1 MSLSDR
7 RDSGKRSRSI
17 AAAAEVPGHSAV
29 LRFPRRLRACGIA
42 ETLDITPPAPPERV
56 VEDPVREI
64 RIGLVLYGGVS
75 LAIYIYGVVFEV
87 WRLVRAS
94 RGIEENTYS
103 QLLREADAW
112 ATVDIT
118 SGASAGGING
128 VLLAKALATGADF
141 GAVRSLWVDGGD
153 FATLLRSTKEPDPPS
168 ILSSDRFEQLVSD
181 GLKAMDRSASPW
193 PLVDVF
199 DLFAPGTRLRPY
211 KRVSVDELGQQIE
224 MREYRKIFHL
234 KFRKRGYN
242 EADPTLGYDQNDFV
256 PGMNKALAGVIR
268 ATSAFPAAFEPRRI
282 VKTPDTEKLFEE
294 GEPEDA
300 WFSDGG
306 ILHNRPFTE
315 TLSTIFARAAERPV
329 SRWLLSVEP
338 DPEHFKVPPGPDVY
352 PEVPEVV
359 GKALMGIPRYQSI
372 AGDLSDL
379 AAHGQRV
386 RRAQAFLRRVDEV
399 AAGVDAQV
407 LGDDPSFSELLDS
420 QLLYKAYKPLRAQ
433 SLATTLREEIL
444 AAVAFKLPRQPESV
458 AAGTAAFVEGLTP
471 DATAEID
478 AAYELRRVYYL
489 LERVRGA
496 RQNLAA
502 DALKRLA
509 RPQRTLWAEFD
520 RVQQV
525 LWSEFHDPDN
535 VRAAALQALAGR
547 RDADLTAAVAEA
559 LEQARAQ
566 LKTRLDEVRANTA
579 SICDDLDAEFAG
591 SAPAPSFAT
600 VFRRYPLW
608 DMFVLPIDD
617 LSDAGERDLV
627 RFIRISPEATSY
639 IRKPAEDKLAGD
651 TLSHFGAFAWRAWRQ
666 NDILW
671 GRLDAAEVLTR
682 VVLADRPAD
691 EVTAAIRSVQQQIA
705 AEELPDMT
713 GDYKAHLENEY
724 RVGSEGLDVI
734 PAKDRVAFV
743 MDASTVSRNLMRR
756 LGDARLA
763 NGVPVLFHWL
773 GVGLGS
779 VLTVFRWP
787 VLAVWGKDTLVSRL
801 ATLVVLFLAG
811 WAILSAVLVVVF
823 DVADVGKRFW
833 GLFGIALAIFAAWL
847 VLRTWLSR
855 KLGR

>member
-1 MSLSDR
+1 M
-7 RDSGKRSRSI
+7 
-17 AAAAEVPGHSAV
+17 
-29 LRFPRRLRACGIA
+29 RFPRRLRACGIA
-42 ETLDITPPAPPERV
+42 NTLDITPPAPPAHA
-56 VEDPVREI
+56 VEDPASEI

-94 RGIEENTYS
+94 RGIEENAYS
-103 QLLREADAW
+103 QLVRDADAW

-128 VLLAKALATGADF
+128 VLLAKALATGADL
-141 GAVRSLWVDGGD
+141 GAARSIWVDGGD
-153 FATLLRSTKEPDPPS
+153 FATLLRSTKEANPPS
-168 ILSSDRFEQLVSD
+168 LLSSDRFEQLVSD
-181 GLKAMDRSASPW
+181 GLNAMDRSASPW

-211 KRVSVDELGQQIE
+211 KRVSVDALGQQIE

-242 EADPTLGYDQNDFV
+242 AADPTLGYDQNDFV
-256 PGMNKALAGVIR
+256 PAMNKALAGVIR

-294 GEPEDA
+294 GEPDDA

-315 TLSTIFARAAERPV
+315 ALSTIFTRAAERPV
-329 SRWLLSVEP
+329 TRWLLSVEP

-372 AGDLSDL
+372 AGDLADL

-399 AAGVDAQV
+399 TAAVDAQV
-407 LGDDPSFSELLDS
+407 LGDDARFSELLDA
-420 QLLYKAYKPLRAQ
+420 QLLYKAYEPLRAR
-433 SLATTLREEIL
+433 SLAATFRDEIL

-458 AAGTAAFVEGLTP
+458 TAGAAAFVTGLAP
-471 DATAEID
+471 DAAAEID

-489 LERVRGA
+489 LERVRAA
-496 RQNLAA
+496 RQRLAP

-509 RPQRTLWAEFD
+509 PHQRSLWAEFD
-520 RVQQV
+520 RVQQL

-547 RDADLTAAVAEA
+547 RDADLEAGVAEA
-559 LEQARAQ
+559 LELARAE
-566 LKTRLDEVRANTA
+566 LKARLGEVRANTA
-579 SICDDLDAEFAG
+579 SICDELDSEFAG
-591 SAPAPSFAT
+591 TAPAPSFAT
-600 VFRRYPLW
+600 VFRRYALW
-608 DMFVLPIDD
+608 DMFLLPIDD

-651 TLSHFGAFAWRAWRQ
+651 TLSHFGAFARREWRQ

-671 GRLDAAEVLTR
+671 GRLDAAEVLAR
-682 VVLADRPAD
+682 VVLAGQPEDK
-691 EVTAAIRSVQQQIA
+691 VTAAIRSVQEQIA
-705 AEELPDMT
+705 GEELPDLK
-713 GDYKAHLENEY
+713 GDYRAYLENEY
-724 RVGSEGLDVI
+724 RVGSQGLDVI

-743 MDASTVSRNLMRR
+743 MDASTVTRNLMRR
-756 LGDARLA
+756 LGDADLA
-763 NGVPVLFHWL
+763 TGVPVLFHWL
-773 GVGLGS
+773 GVATRLRPDG
-779 VLTVFRWP
+779 FP
-787 VLAVWGKDTLVSRL
+787 LAGARCRGKDSLVSRL

-811 WAILSAVLVVVF
+811 WAILSAVLVVFF
-823 DVADVGKRFW
+823 DVADVGERFW
-833 GLFGIALAIFAAWL
+833 VLVVIALAIFAAW
-847 VLRTWLSR
+847 VGLRTWLSR
-855 KLGR
+855 KLGP

>member
-1 MSLSDR
+1 MLETTSHD
-7 RDSGKRSRSI
+7 
-17 AAAAEVPGHSAV
+17 P
-29 LRFPRRLRACGIA
+29 PRRA
-42 ETLDITPPAPPERV
+42 
-56 VEDPVREI
+56 VEDPAREI

-94 RGIEENTYS
+94 RGVEENAYS
-103 QLLREADAW
+103 QLLRDANVW

-128 VLLAKALATGADF
+128 VLLAKALATGADL
-141 GAVRSLWVDGGD
+141 GVVRSLWVDGGD

-168 ILSSDRFEQLVSD
+168 ILSSDRFEQLVAD

-234 KFRKRGYN
+234 KFRKSGYN
-242 EADPTLGYDQNDFV
+242 EADPTLGYDQNDFL
-256 PGMNKALAGVIR
+256 PGMNNALAGVIR

-294 GEPEDA
+294 GEPDDA

-315 TLSTIFARAAERPV
+315 TLSTIFARAADRPV

-386 RRAQAFLRRVDEV
+386 RRAKAFLRRVDELT
-399 AAGVDAQV
+399 AGVDAQV
-407 LGDDPSFSELLDS
+407 LDDDASFSELLDS
-420 QLLYKAYKPLRAQ
+420 QLLYEAYRPLRAQ
-433 SLATTLREEIL
+433 SLATTLRNEIL

-458 AAGTAAFVEGLTP
+458 ASGTAAFVEGLTP
-471 DATAEID
+471 DASAEID
-478 AAYELRRVYYL
+478 VAYELRRVYYL
-489 LERVRGA
+489 LERLRAV
-496 RQNLAA
+496 RQNLAP
-502 DALKRLA
+502 DALTALA
-509 RPQRTLWAEFD
+509 PHQRSLWAEFD
-520 RVQQV
+520 RVQQI
-525 LWSEFHDPDN
+525 LWNEFHDPAN

-559 LEQARAQ
+559 LEQARSE
-566 LKTRLDEVRANTA
+566 LETRLDEVRANTA

-591 SAPAPSFAT
+591 TAPAPSFAT
-600 VFRRYPLW
+600 VFRRYSLW

-639 IRKPAEDKLAGD
+639 IVKPPEDKLAGD

-671 GRLDAAEVLTR
+671 GRLDAAEVLAR
-682 VVLADRPAD
+682 VVLAGQPAD

-705 AEELPDMT
+705 AEELPDIT
-713 GDYKAHLENEY
+713 GDYKAYLENEY

-743 MDASTVSRNLMRR
+743 MDASTVIRNMMRR

-773 GVGLGS
+773 GVGLGFA
-779 VLTVFRWP
+779 LTVFRWP

-801 ATLVVLFLAG
+801 ATLIVLFLAG
-811 WAILSAVLVVVF
+811 WAILSVVLVVVF
-823 DVADVGKRFW
+823 DVADVGDRFW
-833 GLFGIALAIFAAWL
+833 FLVVIALAIFAAWIL
-847 VLRTWLSR
+847 LRTWLSR

>member
-1 MSLSDR
+1 MAD
-7 RDSGKRSRSI
+7 
-17 AAAAEVPGHSAV
+17 
-29 LRFPRRLRACGIA
+29 
-42 ETLDITPPAPPERV
+42 TLDITPPAPPERV
-56 VEDPVREI
+56 VDDPACEI

-94 RGIEENTYS
+94 RGIEENAYS
-103 QLLREADAW
+103 QLLRDADAW

-128 VLLAKALATGADF
+128 VLLAKALATGADL

-153 FATLLRSTKEPDPPS
+153 FATLLHNRKEADPPS
-168 ILSSDRFEQLVSD
+168 LLSSDRFEQLVSD
-181 GLKAMDRSASPW
+181 GLNAMDRSASPW

-242 EADPTLGYDQNDFV
+242 VADPMLGYDQNDFV

-282 VKTPDTEKLFEE
+282 VKTPDTANLFEE
-294 GEPEDA
+294 GEPDDA

-315 TLSTIFARAAERPV
+315 TLSTIFTRAAERPV

-372 AGDLSDL
+372 AGDLADL
-379 AAHGQRV
+379 AAHGRRV
-386 RRAQAFLRRVDEV
+386 RRAQVFLRRVDEV
-399 AAGVDAQV
+399 TAAVDAQV
-407 LGDDPSFSELLDS
+407 LGDDARFSDLLDS
-420 QLLYKAYKPLRAQ
+420 QLLYKAYEPLRAQ
-433 SLATTLREEIL
+433 ALAATFREEIL
-444 AAVAFKLPRQPESV
+444 SAVAFKLPRQPESV
-458 AAGTAAFVEGLTP
+458 TAGAAAFVDGLAP
-471 DATAEID
+471 DARAEID

-489 LERVRGA
+489 LERLRAA
-496 RQNLAA
+496 RQSLAPEG
-502 DALKRLA
+502 LKRLA
-509 RPQRTLWAEFD
+509 PHQRSLWAEFD
-520 RVQQV
+520 RVQQI
-525 LWSEFHDPDN
+525 LWSEFHDPAN
-535 VRAAALQALAGR
+535 TRAAALQALAGR
-547 RDADLTAAVAEA
+547 RDADLAAAVAYA
-559 LEQARAQ
+559 LGLARMQ

-579 SICDDLDAEFAG
+579 SICDDLDSDFAG
-591 SAPAPSFAT
+591 ASLALSFAT
-600 VFRRYPLW
+600 LFRRYPLW

-617 LSDAGERDLV
+617 LSDAGERDRV

-651 TLSHFGAFAWRAWRQ
+651 TLRHFGAFAWRAWRQ

-682 VVLADRPAD
+682 VVLAGQPAE
-691 EVTAAIRSVQQQIA
+691 EVTAAIRKVQQEIA
-705 AEELPDMT
+705 ADELPDLN

-734 PAKDRVAFV
+734 PAKDRVEFV
-743 MDASTVSRNLMRR
+743 MNASTVSRNLMRR

-763 NGVPVLFHWL
+763 TGLPTLFHWL
-773 GVGLGS
+773 GIALGFA
-779 VLTVFRWP
+779 LTIFRWP
-787 VLAVWGKDTLVSRL
+787 VLAVWGKDTLASRV

-811 WAILSAVLVVVF
+811 WAILSAVLVVLF
-823 DVADVGKRFW
+823 DVADVGNRFW
-833 GLFGIALAIFAAWL
+833 VLVGIALAIFATWV
-847 VLRTWLSR
+847 VLRTWLSS

>member
-1 MSLSDR
+1 M
-7 RDSGKRSRSI
+7 
-17 AAAAEVPGHSAV
+17 
-29 LRFPRRLRACGIA
+29 
-42 ETLDITPPAPPERV
+42 
-56 VEDPVREI
+56 EDPAREI

-94 RGIEENTYS
+94 RGIEENAYS
-103 QLLREADAW
+103 QLLRDADAW

-128 VLLAKALATGADF
+128 VLLAKALATGADL

-211 KRVSVDELGQQIE
+211 KRVSVDALGQQIE

-294 GEPEDA
+294 GEPDDA

-315 TLSTIFARAAERPV
+315 TLSTIFTRAAERPV

-399 AAGVDAQV
+399 TASVGAQV
-407 LGDDPSFSELLDS
+407 LGDDASFSELLDS
-420 QLLYKAYKPLRAQ
+420 QLLYKAYEPLRAQ
-433 SLATTLREEIL
+433 SLATTLRDEIL

-458 AAGTAAFVEGLTP
+458 AAGTAAFVKGLTP
-471 DATAEID
+471 DALAEID

-489 LERVRGA
+489 LERVRAA
-496 RQNLAA
+496 RQNLAP

-509 RPQRTLWAEFD
+509 PHQRSLWAEFD

-566 LKTRLDEVRANTA
+566 LKTRLDKVRANAA
-579 SICDDLDAEFAG
+579 SICEDLDAEFAG

-600 VFRRYPLW
+600 VFRRYALW

-671 GRLDAAEVLTR
+671 GRLDAAEVLAR
-682 VVLADRPAD
+682 VVLAGRPAD
-691 EVTAAIRSVQQQIA
+691 EVTAAIRSVQQEIV
-705 AEELPDMT
+705 AEELPDMK

-724 RVGSEGLDVI
+724 RVGSQGLDVI

-743 MDASTVSRNLMRR
+743 MDASTVTRNLMRR
-756 LGDARLA
+756 LGDAKLA
-763 NGVPVLFHWL
+763 TGVPVLFHWL
-773 GVGLGS
+773 GVALGFA
-779 VLTVFRWP
+779 LTVFRWP

-801 ATLVVLFLAG
+801 ATLIVLFLAG

-823 DVADVGKRFW
+823 DVADVGERFW
-833 GLFGIALAIFAAWL
+833 VLVGIALAIFAAWV